1 MSAHSLTEEQ
11 ERQFRKMFD
20 MFDKNGDG
28 SITTTELGAVVR
40 ALGMNPSI
48 AEIEQMIHEVDLDG
62 SGSIEFNEFLTLMAR
77 KSREGTS
84 QEELRDAF
92 KVFDKDGDGFLTVE
106 ELSAVMKNFGER
118 LTDDELADLLEEADI
133 DGDGKINYEEF
144 VIMLSK

>member
-11 ERQFRKMFD
+11 ERQFRKMFE

-28 SITTTELGAVVR
+28 SITTSELGSVVR

-62 SGSIEFNEFLTLMAR
+62 SGSIEMNEFLVLMAR
-77 KSREGTS
+77 KSREDST

-92 KVFDKDGDGFLTVE
+92 KIFDKDGDGFLTVD

-118 LTDDELADLLEEADI
+118 LSDDELADLLDEADI